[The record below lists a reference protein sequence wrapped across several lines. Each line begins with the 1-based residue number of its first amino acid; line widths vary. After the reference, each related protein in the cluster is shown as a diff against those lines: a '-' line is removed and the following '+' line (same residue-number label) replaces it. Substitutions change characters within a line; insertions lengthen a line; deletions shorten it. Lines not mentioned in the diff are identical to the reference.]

1 MFAAG
6 RDLLGTG
13 GPQDPTMQRVAEKV
27 GVRAPSLYKHV
38 GNRAALMTAVAEA
51 TVHDLVVRLESTDG
65 SLEALVRGF
74 RQFAG
79 TWPEEFRLM
88 HSAQAPPEVLARVAA
103 PVLRASREPVGEQ
116 EALDAARLV
125 TAWASGFLGM
135 ELIGAFRFGGDIDRA
150 FEYGLAGIRRA
161 LTTGH
166 QSSGTAP

>member
-1 MFAAG
+1 VYEHRNAVFAAA
-6 RDLLGTG
+6 LL
-13 GPQDPTMQRVAEKV
+13 
-27 GVRAPSLYKHV
+27 
-38 GNRAALMTAVAEA
+38 TAVAEA
-51 TVHDLVVRLESTDG
+51 TIDDLLARLTSTDG

-74 RQFAG
+74 RQFAR
-79 TWPEEFRLM
+79 TWPEGFRLM
-88 HSAQAPPEVLARVAA
+88 HSAEAPPEALARVAA
-103 PVLRASREPVGEQ
+103 PVLRASRELVGEQ

-166 QSSGTAP
+166 HSAGTTP